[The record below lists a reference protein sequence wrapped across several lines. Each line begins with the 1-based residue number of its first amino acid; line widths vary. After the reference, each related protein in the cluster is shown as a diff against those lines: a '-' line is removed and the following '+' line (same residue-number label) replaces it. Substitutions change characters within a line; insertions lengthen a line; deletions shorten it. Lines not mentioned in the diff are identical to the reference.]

1 MAEEDLSEQSRVE
14 AKKVLKRVGFKARAT
29 AFRLGTEKSLRDY
42 QNQQSGSG
50 SSSQGGSGSASSTP
64 PANNPPSSSGGG
76 GNNTTTPPSSSGG
89 GRSSGGGMDWRLT
102 LTIIGSFF
110 VAITTGIGA
119 LIWALT
125 DTPKNR
131 ANTED
136 KYWETRK
143 SEEATEQAK
152 ELTKQMKILAKS
164 GKQVAMPV
172 PPQLA
177 PAPAPTVTPQQRR
190 EVHVPTF
197 NCASSED
204 KEAGFARLQVQVL
217 DDPNTT
223 YRFNGG
229 CAWVKVTTPVTD
241 VAGDLYLF
249 QQQVGE
255 KYYGCG
261 TYEVEGQLRCD
272 KHLNSHLGESFQLII
287 GRGSVSIN

>member
-1 MAEEDLSEQSRVE
+1 MAEEDLSEAR
-14 AKKVLKRVGFKARAT
+14 KVLKDIKKRARA
-29 AFRLGTEKSLRDY
+29 FYWDTERSLRDV
-42 QNQQSGSG
+42 QNQSGSG
-50 SSSQGGSGSASSTP
+50 SSSQGGSGSGSSTP

-76 GNNTTTPPSSSGG
+76 GNNTTPPSSSGS
-89 GRSSGGGMDWRLT
+89 GRSSGGGMDWRSA

-143 SEEATEQAK
+143 SEEATKQAE
-152 ELTKQMKILAKS
+152 ELTKQMRITAKS

-177 PAPAPTVTPQQRR
+177 PAPTVTPQQRR
-190 EVHVPTF
+190 EVNVPTF

-217 DDPNTT
+217 NDPNVT

-229 CAWVKVTTPVTD
+229 CAWVKLVVPVTD
-241 VAGDLYLF
+241 VAGDLYVF